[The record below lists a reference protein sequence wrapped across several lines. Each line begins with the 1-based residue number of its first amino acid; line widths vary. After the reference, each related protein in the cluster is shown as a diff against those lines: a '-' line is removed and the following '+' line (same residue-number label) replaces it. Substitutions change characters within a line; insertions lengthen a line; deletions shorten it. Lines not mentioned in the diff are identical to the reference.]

1 VTATATQRLAI
12 DAALPQRDLLL
23 SLDVIAERLADRL
36 AVQGLSAERCERIR
50 ANYQIGKSLRLVH
63 RLDLAGGSVVVAAR
77 AFKQGRSAAAFR
89 DALATAVPCGSLP
102 PVAHDP
108 ELETVFWTFPNDR
121 KILTLPE
128 VSRAPER
135 FESLVPHSCL
145 ETRIV
150 AYAPEKSATLQ
161 VVNRSGVAVGYAKVC
176 ARDQGLRDYQI
187 YERLWRAVPPG
198 HPYLAVP
205 RPLTYDAAR
214 RTLLL
219 EAVNGRRLADFADGR
234 TAADVHRLGSALASF
249 HSLDGFGTS
258 PFGRF
263 SADRLREA
271 ADALAALRPDVAA
284 LAAALV
290 RDLLE
295 RRPEDADDLVLL
307 HGDVHPKNAIFTG
320 DRVTLIDVEDV
331 ATGPAAADL
340 ASLLAGLD
348 YLVIAGR
355 LDEAAHGE
363 LSDAFLTGYDCVR
376 ARPSVR
382 SLQWHR
388 AAALLVERAY
398 RAVTRLRPLG
408 LQHLNALLAHA
419 HRVLTVEGYV

>member
-1 VTATATQRLAI
+1 
-12 DAALPQRDLLL
+12 
-23 SLDVIAERLADRL
+23 
-36 AVQGLSAERCERIR
+36 
-50 ANYQIGKSLRLVH
+50 
-63 RLDLAGGSVVVAAR
+63 
-77 AFKQGRSAAAFR
+77 
-89 DALATAVPCGSLP
+89 
-102 PVAHDP
+102 
-108 ELETVFWTFPNDR
+108 
-121 KILTLPE
+121 
-128 VSRAPER
+128 
-135 FESLVPHSCL
+135 
-145 ETRIV
+145 
-150 AYAPEKSATLQ
+150 
-161 VVNRSGVAVGYAKVC
+161 
-176 ARDQGLRDYQI
+176 
-187 YERLWRAVPPG
+187 
-198 HPYLAVP
+198 
-205 RPLTYDAAR
+205 
-214 RTLLL
+214 
-219 EAVNGRRLADFADGR
+219 
-234 TAADVHRLGSALASF
+234 LASF

-295 RRPEDADDLVLL
+295 RRPDGADDLVLL

-355 LDEAAHGE
+355 LDQAAHGE
-363 LSDAFLTGYDCVR
+363 LSDAFLTGYDRVL
-376 ARPSVR
+376 ARPR
-382 SLQWHR
+382 LASLRWHR

-408 LQHLNALLAHA
+408 LQHLNALLSHA
-419 HRVLTVEGYV
+419 QRVLTVEGYV